1 MKKLLVACALALF
14 SLPALAADLA
24 VKAVPLPVARMSC
37 AAGDCSGWYAGFGI
51 LGDGTNVDIIG
62 NGINGS
68 VFAAGGAITLHGG
81 YQLWNGSWFA
91 AIEGSAG
98 YEFTRAA
105 SSPGIVETNNG
116 GSKFVGLELVK
127 LGYNFFPSSQSAVVV
142 PSQSPIPLVSPANFF
157 AATTPYLVFGGMQRR
172 GKNMWVPGA
181 GAETVIAAGWSSS
194 VQYLYAPSQNG
205 DPATNIVM
213 LGLSKHF

>member
-1 MKKLLVACALALF
+1 MKKSLILAL
-14 SLPALAADLA
+14 SLLASPALAADLA
-24 VKAVPLPVARMSC
+24 LKAVPLPASQPC
-37 AAGDCSGWYAGFGI
+37 AAGACSGWYAGFGI

-68 VFAAGGAITLHGG
+68 VFAAGGAITVHGG

-91 AIEGSAG
+91 AIEGGVG

-105 SSPGIVETNNG
+105 ASNLPIVNNG
-116 GSKFVGLELVK
+116 GSKFVGTELVK
-127 LGYNFFPSSQSAVVV
+127 LGYNFFPSSQSAVVT

-172 GKNMWVPGA
+172 GKSLWANGA
-181 GAETVIAAGWSSS
+181 GAETVIAAGWTSSL
-194 VQYLYAPSQNG
+194 QYLYAPSQNG

-213 LGLSKHF
+213 LGLNKHF